1 MISMRISIK
10 EAGKILST
18 VVGAAQSA
26 IGVLAAIASYILYSD
41 LFGLQAWLNV
51 TTEFVPLYMLI
62 LIVFGF
68 FSVISGLF
76 LLAERSESP

>member
-1 MISMRISIK
+1 MIFMRISIK

-26 IGVLAAIASYILYSD
+26 IGALAGIASYILYSD
-41 LFGLQAWLNV
+41 LFGLQALLNV

-68 FSVISGLF
+68 FSIISGLF